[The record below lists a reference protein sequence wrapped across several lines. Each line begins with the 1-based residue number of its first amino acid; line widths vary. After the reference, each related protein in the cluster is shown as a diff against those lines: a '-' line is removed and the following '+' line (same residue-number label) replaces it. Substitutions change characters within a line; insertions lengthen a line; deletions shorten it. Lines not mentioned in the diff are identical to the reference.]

1 MASLRFFQMRT
12 ALYDDDPYPV
22 YRFFRDND
30 PIHQAQNQRIW
41 HLFRH
46 ADVAELLRDER
57 FSSEQIFPDL
67 SRVPKNLLAMMKM
80 RPRWM
85 LTRDAPEHTRLRTP
99 VARTFTP
106 QRVAALIPRFESLA
120 DSLLESCLSFGQF
133 DAIEDYALPF
143 VRTGMAELSGIP
155 EEQRPDFFRC
165 VAEMETVTNTREA
178 IERMAAATQE
188 LGSVF
193 GDLLEVR
200 RAHPRSDLIS
210 AIAALEGGNF
220 NVDDQIA
227 TCVLII
233 SAGAGVTVGAIGNS
247 LLALLLN
254 RDECARF
261 RRGEIDRNDAVDEL
275 MRFDSTSASFQRTA
289 REDLE
294 ISGVRVSRGDRVLG
308 IVGSANRDPEI
319 FQDPDRLDLTRRP
332 SDHLAFGRGVHFC
345 IGASLAR
352 AQVRI
357 ALERLL
363 LCAPELRRTHAS
375 LVWRGGLQR
384 ALSSLPV
391 TI

>member
-1 MASLRFFQMRT
+1 MASPSFFQMRT
-12 ALYDDDPYPV
+12 ALYDDDPYPI
-22 YRFFRDND
+22 YRFFRAND
-30 PIHQAQNQRIW
+30 PVHKARDQRIW
-41 HLFRH
+41 YLFRH

-57 FSSEQIFPDL
+57 LTSEQIFPDL
-67 SRVPKNLLAMMKM
+67 SRVPENLLPMMEM

-85 LTRDAPEHTRLRTP
+85 LTRDGPEHTRLRTP

-106 QRVAALIPRFESLA
+106 QRVAALVPRFESLA
-120 DSLLESCLSFGQF
+120 DSLLESCLSLGQF

-143 VRTGMAELSGIP
+143 VRIGMAELSGIP
-155 EEQRPDFFRC
+155 EGQRPDFSRC
-165 VAEMETVTNTREA
+165 VADMETVTNTREA

-188 LGSVF
+188 LGNLF
-193 GDLLEVR
+193 HDLLAMR
-200 RAHPRSDLIS
+200 RARPTSDLIS
-210 AIAALEGGNF
+210 AIAALEGENF
-220 NVDDQIA
+220 SSDDQIA
-227 TCVLII
+227 TCVLLI

-261 RRGEIDRNDAVDEL
+261 RDGEIGRNDAVEEL
-275 MRFDSTSASFQRTA
+275 MRFDSTSASLQRTA

-294 ISGVRVSRGDRVLG
+294 ISGTRISRGDRVLG
-308 IVGSANRDPEI
+308 VVGSANRDPEV
-319 FQDPDRLDLTRRP
+319 FADPDRLDLTRRS

-363 LCAPELRRTHAS
+363 LRAPDLRRTRAS